1 MVVGILLFSCYCRQ
15 FHDGKCVLN
24 AYELSCC
31 KEDFFFFCSV
41 RNQISDD
48 SSAFKGGV
56 FEYVCD
62 YSF

>member
-1 MVVGILLFSCYCRQ
+1 MMVSVSLMLMNYLVAKKI
-15 FHDGKCVLN
+15 
-24 AYELSCC
+24 
-31 KEDFFFFCSV
+31 FFFFCSV